1 MNGME
6 KERPSFVK
14 RAPFQIKLTEELNDE
29 RGAEQRRT
37 AKCFI
42 TRRDPNFLTPRP
54 FDSEAEGE
62 PSVSDSRAYLQS
74 GLRGIKVVAATSSVE
89 ISTESQT
96 VADYK
101 KDNAKPAA
109 PQQHP

>member
-1 MNGME
+1 MRRE
-6 KERPSFVK
+6 STDESAVAQPC
-14 RAPFQIKLTEELNDE
+14 TE
-29 RGAEQRRT
+29 
-37 AKCFI
+37 KCFI

-89 ISTESQT
+89 ISTESHM

-101 KDNAKPAA
+101 KDTAKPTA